1 MPEIAAASLVAQIH
15 AAPLRMVLA
24 MTGGGSRAIADLL
37 EVPGGSRTLLEA
49 VVPYSAAAL
58 REWLGAP
65 PEHYCSAQ
73 TARAMAVAAFLRA
86 KTLSET
92 GPLDDADLVGIA
104 CTASLASDRP
114 KRGPHRI
121 HVAWQRI
128 SAIATHSIELVKG
141 RRSRAEEEELAARLI
156 LNAVA
161 EAAGIA
167 DRVPLGNSA
176 DEPLVIQRTD
186 APAAWQDL
194 LRGTIE
200 AVRHEAGS
208 IETAGRQEPHGE
220 RTRRVMFPGA
230 FNPLHD
236 GHRQMAEVAAAI
248 FGQPIEFEISI
259 VNVDKPPLDFAE
271 MQQRT
276 RAIRDWASFV
286 VYKGSDVRA
295 QGGPVSRDD
304 LRRRRR
310 HDPPHRRP
318 AILRRRPASRRGGHR
333 CDSADTEAGFS
344 FSAGYAATVSNRLIN
359 SSCPNHCNVFAGK
372 SPPNNSARTSRPLAC
387 AIRTKNER
395 DERRSVTQI
404 VKEFQAALPT
414 AVGRG

>member
-1 MPEIAAASLVAQIH
+1 MSEIAAVSLVAQIH

-24 MTGGGSRAIADLL
+24 VTGGGSRAIADLL
-37 EVPGGSRTLLEA
+37 EVPGGSQTLLEA

-58 REWLGAP
+58 RDWLGAP

-86 KTLSET
+86 KTLTAADQSA
-92 GPLDDADLVGIA
+92 DADLAGIA

-141 RRSRAEEEELAARLI
+141 RRSRAAEEELAARLI
-156 LNAVA
+156 LDAVA

-176 DEPLVIQRTD
+176 DEPLVVQRTE
-186 APAAWQDL
+186 APAAWQEL

-208 IETAGRQEPHGE
+208 IETAARHESLVK
-220 RTRRVMFPGA
+220 RTRRVIFSGA

-236 GHRQMAEVAAAI
+236 GHRRMAEVAAAI
-248 FGQPIEFEISI
+248 LGQPVEFEISI
-259 VNVDKPPLDFAE
+259 ENVDKPPLDITD
-271 MQQRT
+271 MQQRLAQFATGQTLWFT
-276 RAIRDWASFV
+276 RAPAFERKAALFPDTTFV
-286 VYKGSDVRA
+286 VG
-295 QGGPVSRDD
+295 
-304 LRRRRR
+304 
-310 HDPPHRRP
+310 
-318 AILRRRPASRRGGHR
+318 
-333 CDSADTEAGFS
+333 ADT
-344 FSAGYAATVSNRLIN
+344 
-359 SSCPNHCNVFAGK
+359 
-372 SPPNNSARTSRPLAC
+372 
-387 AIRTKNER
+387 IRR
-395 DERRSVTQI
+395 IADPHYYGDDP
-404 VKEFQAALPT
+404 QAAAAAIEALGRQKSRFLVFGRLCGDRFESLNQLELPESLQRLCREVSAEQFREDISST
-414 AVGRG
+414 RLRHSHEE

>member
-1 MPEIAAASLVAQIH
+1 MRA
-15 AAPLRMVLA
+15 LRMVLA
-24 MTGGGSRAIADLL
+24 ITGGGSRAIADLL

-58 REWLGAP
+58 GEWLGAP

-92 GPLDDADLVGIA
+92 GPLDEADLVGIA

-141 RRSRAEEEELAARLI
+141 RRSRAEEEELAAWLI
-156 LNAVA
+156 LDAVA

-176 DEPLVIQRTD
+176 DEPLVVQRTD

-194 LRGTIE
+194 LRGTIR

-220 RTRRVMFPGA
+220 RTRRVMFPGHSIRSTTVIA
-230 FNPLHD
+230 RWPRSPPRFSASRSNLKSPL
-236 GHRQMAEVAAAI
+236 RMS
-248 FGQPIEFEISI
+248 ISRRSI
-259 VNVDKPPLDFAE
+259 LPRCSSGWRN
-271 MQQRT
+271 
-276 RAIRDWASFV
+276 
-286 VYKGSDVRA
+286 
-295 QGGPVSRDD
+295 SRLSRLCGLRG
-304 LRRRRR
+304 LRRSCGKRLFFPIRLSLSAPTR
-310 HDPPHRRP
+310 SAASPTRNTTVT
-318 AILRRRPASRRGGHR
+318 SRRQRQRPSIRSIDTGA
-333 CDSADTEAGFS
+333 DFSSSAVS
-344 FSAGYAATVSNRLIN
+344 AATVSHRLIN
-359 SSCPNHCNVFAGK
+359 LSCQDHYSVFAGK
-372 SPPNNSARTSRPLAC
+372 SPPSNSAMISRPPAC
-387 AIRTKNER
+387 AVRTKNER
-395 DERRSVTQI
+395 GEI
-404 VKEFQAALPT
+404 
-414 AVGRG
+414 